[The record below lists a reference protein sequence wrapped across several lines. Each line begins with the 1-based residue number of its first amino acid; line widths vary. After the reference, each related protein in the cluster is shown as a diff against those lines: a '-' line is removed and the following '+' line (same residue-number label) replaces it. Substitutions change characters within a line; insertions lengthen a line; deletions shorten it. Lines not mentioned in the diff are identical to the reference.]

1 MPQTSVSASY
11 PVILLSG
18 FQVLC
23 QGDREKISSVSGFSF
38 CRGRD
43 FGQLG
48 SELEDRRWWVPT
60 TWSQRGPDGH
70 QHPCQHHH
78 TSYIHSCCNT
88 QVIWDYLV
96 VMMWQE
102 REITPTYHGGIIGHG
117 SKNKMKIDIMAHG
130 HILMSQ

>member
-1 MPQTSVSASY
+1 MSGRQREDIERVW
-11 PVILLSG
+11 VLLRQG
-18 FQVLC
+18 FWAARVRA
-23 QGDREKISSVSGFSF
+23 G
-38 CRGRD
+38 
-43 FGQLG
+43 GQEVEG
-48 SELEDRRWWVPT
+48 ANYMVTARPRRSPAPLPT
-60 TWSQRGPDGH
+60 P
-70 QHPCQHHH
+70 
-78 TSYIHSCCNT
+78 SYIIHTPASNT